1 MESKKRNRL
10 AGKGKNKDSGSNLAT
25 GRDYDYDTKY
35 QSSPKQK
42 KNRAM
47 RNAARRKA
55 IKSGSAK
62 RGDNTDVHHV
72 KSIKDGG
79 KNSSGNT
86 RVISRS
92 ANRAKK

>member
-1 MESKKRNRL
+1 MESKRNRY
-10 AGKGKNKDSGSNLAT
+10 AGKGKSKASGSNLAT
-25 GRDYDYDTKY
+25 GRDYDYDKEY

-55 IKSGSAK
+55 IKAGSAK
-62 RGDNTDVHHV
+62 RGDSTDVHH
-72 KSIKDGG
+72 IKAIKHGG